1 MKIISSQ
8 HYLNWETVEQKINE
22 IKDNNITIIE
32 VPVIPCEIGGEEYGI
47 VIDAH
52 HRMAAA
58 KELGISV
65 DFVETEN
72 IYKVTGEDLLEVT
85 YWDGDYYYV
94 ETSDPASEKF
104 DLVW

>member
-8 HYLNWETVEQKINE
+8 HYLNWETVEAKIEE
-22 IKDNNITIIE
+22 IKANNITEID
-32 VPVIPCEIGGEEYGI
+32 VPVIPCEVDGEMYGI

-58 KELGISV
+58 KELGIKV

-72 IYKVTGEDLLEVT
+72 IYGCTGESLLEVT

-94 ETSDPASEKF
+94 ESSDPAIEQF